1 MSKIKKKKLIKYIK
15 NWAKQADEDCEYN
28 IESGDYIEAHN
39 CKKIADFLRK
49 DLIIG
54 ISEDFED

>member
-15 NWAKQADEDCEYN
+15 DWAKQADKDCEDHTAS
-28 IESGDYIEAHN
+28 EDYIEAHN
-39 CKKIADFLRK
+39 CKLIAEFLRE
-49 DLIIG
+49 DLITG

>member
-15 NWAKQADEDCEYN
+15 NLAEQADQDCEDN
-28 IESGDYIEAHN
+28 VASEDYIEAHN
-39 CKKIADFLRK
+39 CKLIAEFLRE
-49 DLIIG
+49 DVITG

>member
-15 NWAKQADEDCEYN
+15 NFAEQADEDSEYN
-28 IESGDYIEAHN
+28 VEAGDYIEAHN
-39 CKKIADFLRK
+39 CKKIAEFLRE